1 MASIKRKRANNATDS
16 PPPYIYLVS
25 SDDEDINN
33 QPDSCIHPHGQDYPI
48 TLHPEDEVRAYNG
61 YVLLPEDCRRNA
73 NINKCTYLRPV
84 PTRGNCVMCGRSGPL
99 GGFCSNGCK
108 YDEVS
113 NDNVQGLES
122 LKERSREY
130 QEDGDL
136 NIKPNERVQYRMILT
151 PKHSNVID
159 AVHFAELMHK
169 GVDEEA
175 EQYEAWIRRT
185 EKFRMRKHDKIPA
198 NEDRWE
204 DPFMFQLQM
213 DKQCD

>member
-1 MASIKRKRANNATDS
+1 M
-16 PPPYIYLVS
+16 
-25 SDDEDINN
+25 
-33 QPDSCIHPHGQDYPI
+33 
-48 TLHPEDEVRAYNG
+48 
-61 YVLLPEDCRRNA
+61 
-73 NINKCTYLRPV
+73 
-84 PTRGNCVMCGRSGPL
+84 

-159 AVHFAELMHK
+159 AVHFAELMYK
-169 GVDEEA
+169 GVDSEA
-175 EQYEAWIRRT
+175 DHYEAWMRRT
-185 EKFRMRKHDKIPA
+185 EKFRLKKHDKIPA

-204 DPFMFQLQM
+204 DPFMFQFQM
-213 DKQCD
+213 DKQCDWWLTFNWLSTAGEEKYDCENPIPGVKKRYKSGSKKRRR